1 MLGKIQ
7 PLTSWILPLG
17 TIRTAFKNNIKMDLS
32 YYVMKVTDKS
42 GFGMFAVTDFGF
54 TNVETSNFFL
64 VNLLVV
70 YLVTY
75 FYLNNYWSLIIL
87 LKIWAHIDPLIQDY
101 GDGGGGSTFVLGHRR
116 YRVTNWPLP
125 IALQLTREKQ
135 GACSFKEHKYYK
147 LF

>member
-1 MLGKIQ
+1 
-7 PLTSWILPLG
+7 
-17 TIRTAFKNNIKMDLS
+17 MDLS

-87 LKIWAHIDPLIQDY
+87 LKI
-101 GDGGGGSTFVLGHRR
+101 
-116 YRVTNWPLP
+116 
-125 IALQLTREKQ
+125 
-135 GACSFKEHKYYK
+135 
-147 LF
+147 